1 MKIEKNLNVN
11 FVNNFAFKTIG
22 DVNRHTKKSHNNK
35 EFFKCELCSKT
46 FSQKSDMR
54 QHYKR
59 FHKAKDYQC
68 DQCKKEFESSSR
80 LRIHVQIVHEGQKK
94 YCCTF
99 CEKYFSYNGL
109 LKKHVMSFH
118 SESL

>member
-1 MKIEKNLNVN
+1 
-11 FVNNFAFKTIG
+11 
-22 DVNRHTKKSHNNK
+22 
-35 EFFKCELCSKT
+35 
-46 FSQKSDMR
+46 MR

-59 FHKAKDYQC
+59 IHKAKDYQC